1 MKEELLN
8 LIDKLETYSFTDKH
22 GHPLEN
28 CKDWQDL
35 KDKLDY
41 FEEVEQE
48 MLKKIVSVLGYCGR
62 WNDTDIIEC
71 KRKTGHAVSMRVDV
85 FKKAISSQDKLKEI

>member
-35 KDKLDY
+35 KDKLGY
-41 FEEVEQE
+41 FEEADRDEA
-48 MLKKIVSVLGYCGR
+48 MKDLGHNLMDNKK
-62 WNDTDIIEC
+62 
-71 KRKTGHAVSMRVDV
+71 
-85 FKKAISSQDKLKEI
+85 Q